1 MDIGFI
7 GVGKMGGPMGRRLL
21 DAGHRLAVCDVNPN
35 ACAELARRGAQIRS
49 TPSQVAADCP
59 NIITSLPSPAEVE
72 VVMRGADGLLSS
84 VRPGALVL
92 ETSTIGPALSRA
104 LAREFAER
112 GATYL
117 DAPVSNG
124 VQAAHDGTLT
134 FMIGGDEAD
143 FERAVPILTPLASDI
158 FFGPYRLR

>member
-59 NIITSLPSPAEVE
+59 NIITSLPSPTEVE
-72 VVMRGADGLLSS
+72 IVMRELMDSCHLSG
-84 VRPGALVL
+84 PG
-92 ETSTIGPALSRA
+92 PWCSRRA
-104 LAREFAER
+104 P
-112 GATYL
+112 L
-117 DAPVSNG
+117 DP
-124 VQAAHDGTLT
+124 
-134 FMIGGDEAD
+134 
-143 FERAVPILTPLASDI
+143 R
-158 FFGPYRLR
+158 